1 MGWGRGRSL
10 FRVGTSPE
18 AVGRHPRTNMALMG
32 LCHKSSASGS
42 ESHAKTN
49 ELLGPFLLAGKQSGE
64 EESRSPRRDSVCGES
79 PCRDGHARPRR
90 GAVSLPCIP

>member
-1 MGWGRGRSL
+1 MRLESRWRAEQEGGWGRGRSL

-42 ESHAKTN
+42 ESHANTN
-49 ELLGPFLLAGKQSGE
+49 ELLGPFLLAGKQQ
-64 EESRSPRRDSVCGES
+64 R
-79 PCRDGHARPRR
+79 
-90 GAVSLPCIP
+90 